1 MALVEIDTLFDG
13 VEAQIMRG
21 RLQAAGIDAVL
32 FDGAIASLIGPG
44 LSGVRLL
51 VEEGDEDAARALL
64 ADPQ

>member
-44 LSGVRLL
+44 LWPCSSNRACRL
-51 VEEGDEDAARALL
+51 ACAS
-64 ADPQ
+64 